1 MRLYLFLRS
10 IVWTSVISVLL
21 ALASIISALAS
32 AATPIPFAL
41 GLASITF
48 AILAPRRNEY

>member
-10 IVWTSVISVLL
+10 IIWTSVLSLVL
-21 ALASIISALAS
+21 ALASIISAF
-32 AATPIPFAL
+32 AAPSLTLAL

-48 AILAPRRNEY
+48 AVLSPRKSDY

>member
-1 MRLYLFLRS
+1 MKLYLFLRS

-32 AATPIPFAL
+32 AATPVAFSL

-48 AILAPRRNEY
+48 AILAPRKGEY

>member
-1 MRLYLFLRS
+1 MKLYLFLRS
-10 IVWTSVISVLL
+10 IIWTSVLSVTL

-32 AATPIPFAL
+32 AATPVAFSL

-48 AILAPRRNEY
+48 AVLAPRRGEY

>member
-10 IVWTSVISVLL
+10 IIWTSVLSVTL

-32 AATPIPFAL
+32 AATPIAFSL

-48 AILAPRRNEY
+48 AILSPRRSDY

>member
-10 IVWTSVISVLL
+10 IVWTSVISAAL

-32 AATPIPFAL
+32 ATTPVAFSL

-48 AILAPRRNEY
+48 AILSPRRNEY